1 MPVVGY
7 LSGGS
12 RESDRLNDL
21 VSFRQGLSEMGYVE
35 GRNVAVEYR
44 WADNDRD
51 RRTELAADLVRRRVA
66 VIFAASAGA
75 ALAAK
80 GATTTIPIVFSA
92 AADAVDARLVGDLGR
107 PGGNLT
113 GVNLMNVGLTGKLF
127 EFLHELVP
135 RAMRFG
141 LLVNPT
147 GPTPET
153 ITAEA
158 RAAATAIGRTL
169 DVLAASTNGDLDKAL
184 ANLVQK
190 QVDALV
196 VSPANLF
203 VGRRVQIAASAV
215 RYGVPTIFGNRN
227 YVETGGLMS
236 YGPSTV
242 DLSRQVGIY
251 VGRILKGEKPGNL
264 PVQQSDRLEMVV
276 NLKTAKALGLTIPET
291 LLATADEVIE

>member
-1 MPVVGY
+1 LPVVGY

-92 AADAVDARLVGDLGR
+92 AADAVDARLVDDLGR

-113 GVNLMNVGLTGKLF
+113 GINLMNVGLTGKLF

-158 RAAATAIGRTL
+158 QAAATAIGRTL

-184 ANLVQK
+184 ASLVQK

-251 VGRILKGEKPGNL
+251 VGRILKGEKPADL
-264 PVQQSDRLEMVV
+264 PVLQPTKFDLVINMQI
-276 NLKTAKALGLTIPET
+276 AKLLGIAVPPA
-291 LLATADEVIE
+291 LLARADEVIE